1 MKALVALLLASQFA
15 LPTATAAPV
24 ATAGTDPAPVAVT
37 ADAAESTD
45 TTNTADAT
53 DAVDAPVAVAP
64 ANVTTNN
71 TINGHPQYQSRQAIG
86 KFLGCRDNPR
96 YPWCWR

>member
-37 ADAAESTD
+37 ADAAEASD

-53 DAVDAPVAVAP
+53 DAPVVAAP
-64 ANVTTNN
+64 ANANTNN
-71 TINGHPQYQSRQAIG
+71 TVNGHPHYQSRQAIG